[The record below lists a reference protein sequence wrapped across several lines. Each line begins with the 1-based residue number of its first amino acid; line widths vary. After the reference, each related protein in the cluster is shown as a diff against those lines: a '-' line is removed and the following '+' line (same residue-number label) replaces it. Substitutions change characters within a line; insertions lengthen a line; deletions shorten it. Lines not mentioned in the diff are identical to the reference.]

1 MQNLFSPHLVL
12 SQRVLEVGR
21 KGIFFS
27 LIDDLFFSF
36 GHLDCFFFIYLFFLI
51 IISNQ
56 LTNHVLLHQLLP
68 DLGTLH
74 RIS

>member
-36 GHLDCFFFIYLFFLI
+36 GHLDCFFLFIYFF
-51 IISNQ
+51 
-56 LTNHVLLHQLLP
+56 
-68 DLGTLH
+68 
-74 RIS
+74 

>member
-1 MQNLFSPHLVL
+1 MQNLFPSPGFVPTCFG
-12 SQRVLEVGR
+12 SRTAGYFF
-21 KGIFFS
+21 FFS
-27 LIDDLFFSF
+27 FVDDLFFSL
-36 GHLDCFFFIYLFFLI
+36 GDLDFFIY
-51 IISNQ
+51 ISNQ